1 MPDYGQDL
9 SCYIDINPT
18 LMLVSG
24 TELMRQVAFRRLYCR
39 QGSLLSDPTAETL
52 DVRDF
57 MGMAV
62 ESGGLS
68 KIQGLCQA
76 ALLADERID
85 SAIVQATF
93 TNATR
98 KLTLQIACTGSN
110 GPFNLTLSVDAL
122 TVELLRAA

>member
-1 MPDYGQDL
+1 MPDYGQDF
-9 SCYIDINPT
+9 SCMTDLEPT
-18 LMLVSG
+18 LRLVSG
-24 TELMRQVAFRRLYCR
+24 VELMRQVAFRRLYCR

-57 MGMAV
+57 MSMAV

-76 ALLADERID
+76 ALLGDARIEN
-85 SAIVQATF
+85 ATVVATF
-93 TNATR
+93 NPRSR
-98 KLTLQIACTGSN
+98 KLILNISCIGSN
-110 GPFNLTLSVDAL
+110 GPFELVLSVDSL